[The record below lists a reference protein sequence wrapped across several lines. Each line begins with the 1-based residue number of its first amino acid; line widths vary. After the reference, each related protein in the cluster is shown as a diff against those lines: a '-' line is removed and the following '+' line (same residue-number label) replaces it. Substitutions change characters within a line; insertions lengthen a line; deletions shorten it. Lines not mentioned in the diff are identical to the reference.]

1 MDNFDLRKYLAENRL
16 LKEKVGNHFGGYVD
30 RRPEEE
36 VLSALQMFQNDL
48 DDHDRT
54 NIRVNALY
62 DMILQDIKSKNLKT
76 DQEILDYLE
85 DIENNLNFNGKREL
99 EGFIDFMDTN
109 GAISYVKADDLTD
122 PLQENT
128 NFDLRKYL
136 AENRLLKEER
146 DILVE
151 QVINEALLEEGW
163 KELALAAMMLITPSL
178 SDAQIINKANELSK
192 DKIELSTTI
201 KTAAEILSKKN
212 NISFSRALRMV
223 ERNAKDLKKAK
234 EKGDKISS
242 LTAKTKGKVAA
253 LIQYQG
259 YSLTEVTVDTIQNEI
274 EAQGGQ
280 IKYDTLVTTVPASN
294 FFKAGEYQLS
304 SEGASK
310 IINAIKELK
319 KQDFRVINVGVKSS
333 TDKQRVSES
342 TLVKLRN
349 AENQISPELS
359 NIENKIAV
367 IGDASN
373 IETRGAANELL
384 SKLRA
389 SEVKD
394 LLVDLGI
401 PSDQIVLAAVWN
413 QGSGEDN
420 APTEQDASK
429 RYVSVVITSIKVP
442 PPTDEVKPGENFVET
457 VVTYYLEKGQEK
469 SKDFDFTIPPII
481 KLNGNGI
488 EPTKTDTYKCVM
500 VGKGKAIQTPMGR
513 LK

>member
-1 MDNFDLRKYLAENRL
+1 MENFDLRKYLAENRL

-30 RRPEEE
+30 RRPKEE
-36 VLSALQMFQNDL
+36 VLSILQQFQKDL
-48 DDHDRT
+48 DDHDT
-54 NIRVNALY
+54 HIRVNALY

-85 DIENNLNFNGKREL
+85 DIENNLNFHSQQEL
-99 EGFIDFMDTN
+99 EGFIDDMNTM
-109 GAISYVKADDLTD
+109 GAIDYVTADDLTD

-128 NFDLRKYL
+128 NFNLRAYL
-136 AENRLLKEER
+136 KENRLLKEER

-151 QVINEALLEEGW
+151 QVINEALLEEGA
-163 KELALAAMMLITPSL
+163 KEIAMAALMLANPFIGNSQAI
-178 SDAQIINKANELSK
+178 KRANELEK
-192 DKIELSTTI
+192 DKIELQSTV
-201 KTAAEILSKKN
+201 KTAAEILSRKN
-212 NISFSRALRMV
+212 NISWSKALRMV
-223 ERNAKDLKKAK
+223 EKNAKDLQKAK
-234 EKGDKISS
+234 EKGDKTTKA
-242 LTAKTKGKVAA
+242 TAKGEKKVANY
-253 LIQYQG
+253 IEYGG
-259 YSLTEVTVDTIQNEI
+259 YSLTNVTVDTIQNEI

-280 IKYDTLVTTVPASN
+280 IKYDTLQDKIPSSN

-310 IINAIKELK
+310 ITNAIKKLNEQGFK
-319 KQDFRVINVGVKSS
+319 VIDVGVKSS

-359 NIENKIAV
+359 NIENKIAI
-367 IGDASN
+367 IGDGSN

-401 PSDQIVLAAVWN
+401 PSDQIALAAVWN

-420 APTEQDASK
+420 AATEQDASK
-429 RYVSVVITSIKVP
+429 RYVNVVITSIQVP
-442 PPTDEVKPGENFVET
+442 PPGNVVEPGENFVET
-457 VVTYYLEKGQEK
+457 VVTYHLEKAHNSEK
-469 SKDFDFTIPPII
+469 LPAPPAI
-481 KLNGNGI
+481 KLNGKTMK
-488 EPTKTDTYKCVM
+488 PTKTDTYECVM
-500 VGKGKAIQTPMGR
+500 TGKGKAIQTPMGR
-513 LK
+513 IK